1 MGRILIRFNE
11 NQVSEPIAAQIIIEY
26 KVPMAILSAH
36 INSKG
41 GEILA
46 EVPDNVEEKIVN
58 AFRKRGVT
66 VQVPRL
72 IEVDSEKCFSCGS
85 CVALCPVEAIS
96 MDKDLTVQ
104 FDKEKCVGSTCSI
117 CVDACPARA
126 IKSLKPNGN
135 GQTTKNKVKKVDRE
149 PVQRKLHR

>member
-1 MGRILIRFNE
+1 MGRILIRFDE
-11 NQVSEPIAAQIIIEY
+11 EQVSEPIASQIIIEY

-46 EVPDNVEEKIVN
+46 EVPDEMQQKIVD
-58 AFRKRGVT
+58 AFRKRGVSVT
-66 VQVPRL
+66 VPKL

-96 MDKDLTVQ
+96 VGKDCAVE
-104 FDKEKCVGSTCSI
+104 FNREKCVGSACSI

-126 IKSLKPNGN
+126 IKSIKANGVGN
-135 GQTTKNKVKKVDRE
+135 PADKVTKK
-149 PVQRKLHR
+149 

>member
-1 MGRILIRFNE
+1 MVRILLRFSE
-11 NQVSEPIAAQIIIEY
+11 EQVPQPIASQIIIEY
-26 KVPMAILSAH
+26 KVPMVILSAH

-46 EVPDNVEEKIVN
+46 EIPDEQQEKIIK
-58 AFRKRGVT
+58 AFRERGILAT
-66 VQVPRL
+66 IPKL
-72 IEVDSEKCFSCGS
+72 IEVDAEKCFSCGS

-96 MDKDLTVQ
+96 IDKDSSVK

-126 IKSLKPNGN
+126 IKSVKQTNGEQSASN
-135 GQTTKNKVKKVDRE
+135 RKK
-149 PVQRKLHR
+149 

>member
-1 MGRILIRFNE
+1 
-11 NQVSEPIAAQIIIEY
+11 
-26 KVPMAILSAH
+26 MAILSAH

-46 EVPDNVEEKIVN
+46 EVPDEQQEKIVK
-58 AFRKRGVT
+58 AFRERGVT
-66 VQVPRL
+66 VTVPKL

-96 MDKDLTVQ
+96 IEKDSTVK
-104 FDKEKCVGSTCSI
+104 FNKEKCVGSTCSI

-126 IKSLKPNGN
+126 IKS
-135 GQTTKNKVKKVDRE
+135 VKQNNNE
-149 PVQRKLHR
+149 QPANNRKK

>member
-1 MGRILIRFNE
+1 MVRVLLRFSE
-11 NQVSEPIAAQIIIEY
+11 EQVPQPITSQIVLEY
-26 KVPMAILSAH
+26 KVPIAILAAH

-46 EVPDNVEEKIVN
+46 EIPDEAQEKIIK
-58 AFRKRGVT
+58 AFRKRGVSVT
-66 VQVPRL
+66 VPKL
-72 IEVDSEKCFSCGS
+72 IEVDTEKCFSCGS

-96 MDKDLTVQ
+96 IDKDSSVQ

-126 IKSLKPNGN
+126 IKSVKQPNN
-135 GQTTKNKVKKVDRE
+135 ESANNRKK
-149 PVQRKLHR
+149 

>member
-1 MGRILIRFNE
+1 MARILIRFDE
-11 NQVSEPIAAQIIIEY
+11 NQVSEPIASQIIIEY

-46 EVPDNVEEKIVN
+46 EVPDNILEKVVN
-58 AFRKRGVT
+58 AFRQRGISVT
-66 VQVPRL
+66 VPKL

-85 CVALCPVEAIS
+85 CIALCPVEAIS
-96 MDKDLTVQ
+96 LAKDSSVQ

-126 IKSLKPNGN
+126 IKSVKPSN
-135 GQTTKNKVKKVDRE
+135 TDASARVKKS
-149 PVQRKLHR
+149 

>member
-1 MGRILIRFNE
+1 MVRLLLRFTE
-11 NQVSEPIAAQIIIEY
+11 EQVPQPIASQIILEY
-26 KVPMAILSAH
+26 KVPMAILAAH

-46 EVPDNVEEKIVN
+46 EIPDEAQEKIIK

-66 VQVPRL
+66 VTVPKL
-72 IEVDSEKCFSCGS
+72 IEVDAEKCFSCGS

-96 MDKDLTVQ
+96 IDKDSSVN
-104 FDKEKCVGSTCSI
+104 FDKEKCVGSTCSV

-126 IKSLKPNGN
+126 IKSVKQNN
-135 GQTTKNKVKKVDRE
+135 IEQSANNRKNKS
-149 PVQRKLHR
+149 